1 MSKKKGPEIPEYHV
15 VNMTRILTLLVCSES
30 LLCQKEYDRARDLV
44 IKSRAAIKQ
53 AIEALPEPRVILAM
67 NRRLKRGQLTVAQKC
82 KTALSD
88 VEL

>member
-53 AIEALPEPRVILAM
+53 AIEALPEPRVFLSI
-67 NRRLKRGQLTVAQKC
+67 NRRLKRAQLTVAQRC
-82 KTALSD
+82 KSGISETDL
-88 VEL
+88 